1 MHSQNGVVA
10 DVGWASAVK
19 CQSHATLRARD
30 LRLAFDPTLNFILN
44 SFCRFFSLRL
54 LTPSLFVDSDLPSD
68 CGRFPGVPSY
78 GACPP
83 WASDEGEAMT
93 EIEITMAKSHF
104 RNTRILEET
113 MFESCV
119 PVL

>member
-1 MHSQNGVVA
+1 MVWSRTLGGLA
-10 DVGWASAVK
+10 LSSVK
-19 CQSHATLRARD
+19 ATRRSERATCVW
-30 LRLAFDPTLNFILN
+30 RLTLCITLNFILN